1 MITYC
6 YKHDKCHVINLL
18 TFFKLLCTH
27 NILIISYYAC
37 IINMLNFYFFEIF
50 FKNYKISKLADN
62 QMIMILNYA
71 CIIIAIFVEI
81 LKKMQTK
88 LTQLLNINYPIIQA
102 PMFLVSNT
110 AMVIEAMHSGIAGC
124 IPALNYR
131 TLDALKKAIH
141 ELKKAKVAGGSF
153 GFNLIVNKSNIKYK
167 EQLRV
172 LCEEGCDFIITSLGS
187 PEETIKQAHQV
198 GIKVFCD
205 VVDLKFAQ
213 KVEALGADAIIAV
226 NNEAGG
232 HRGNVSP
239 EVLIKELVSHC
250 NIPII
255 SAGGVGCKADVDKM
269 LGFGAAG
276 VSVGSP
282 FIASTE
288 ANVTNEYKQACVD
301 YGAKDIVMTER
312 ISGTPCTVINTPYV
326 QKIGTKQT
334 WLEAILNKNK
344 KLKKWVKMIRFS
356 IGMRATEKAATQATY
371 KTVWVAGPSIEFTKD
386 IQPVKAIVKRLTH

>member
-1 MITYC
+1 MAI
-6 YKHDKCHVINLL
+6 
-18 TFFKLLCTH
+18 KL
-27 NILIISYYAC
+27 S
-37 IINMLNFYFFEIF
+37 E
-50 FKNYKISKLADN
+50 
-62 QMIMILNYA
+62 
-71 CIIIAIFVEI
+71 
-81 LKKMQTK
+81 
-88 LTQLLNINYPIIQA
+88 LLNIKYPIIQA

-110 AMVIEAMHSGIAGC
+110 AMVIEAMKGGIAGC

-131 TLDALKKAIH
+131 TLEELRVALQ
-141 ELKKAKVAGGSF
+141 ELKAAKVEGGSF

-167 EQLRV
+167 GQLEV
-172 LCEEGCDFIITSLGS
+172 ICEEGCDFIITSLGS
-187 PEETIKQAHQV
+187 PEETIKQAHKA

-213 KVEALGADAIIAV
+213 KVEGLGADAIIAV

-232 HRGNVSP
+232 HRGNIYP
-239 EVLIKELVSHC
+239 KDLITQLVNHC

-255 SAGGVGCKADVDKM
+255 SAGGVGCKADIDKM
-269 LGFGAAG
+269 LSYGAAG

-282 FIASTE
+282 FIASVE
-288 ANVTNEYKQACVD
+288 AKVTDEYKQACVD

-334 WLEAILNKNK
+334 WLESILNKNK

-356 IGMRATEKAATQATY
+356 IGMKATQNAATKATY
-371 KTVWVAGPSIEFTKD
+371 KTVWVAGPSIEYT
-386 IQPVKAIVKRLTH
+386 KAILPTKEIIKKLVDD